1 MIFLTFRKPWR
12 NDSNPTII
20 ATNACTLPIWSGC
33 LQIAGPT
40 TLRKRN
46 TTTAQIISKNMSWAN
61 SGITDS
67 WLKVFSYQISKQIHI
82 TSVSGHCT
90 YLIFKI
96 CQIIAGTCMICQFY
110 GFWTLYFGGVWWCIF
125 KSLITGTAKRK
136 GKQNRNK
143 NNYER
148 EIMIK
153 KRFFIINLNLLL
165 GLSVVGII
173 VD

>member
-1 MIFLTFRKPWR
+1 MSSSNHFGFYWPLDDWLTRPSLLFQNSLVYNGHLLEIMIFFWIFRKPWR

-33 LQIAGPT
+33 LQIAEPT

-67 WLKVFSYQISKQIHI
+67 WLKVFSYQISKQIHT

-90 YLIFKI
+90 YLIFKV
-96 CQIIAGTCMICQFY
+96 CQIIAGTSMICQFY
-110 GFWTLYFGGVWWCIF
+110 GFWTLFFGGV
-125 KSLITGTAKRK
+125 
-136 GKQNRNK
+136 
-143 NNYER
+143 
-148 EIMIK
+148 
-153 KRFFIINLNLLL
+153 
-165 GLSVVGII
+165 
-173 VD
+173 